1 MNTDIIKIYDDFYKN
16 ELNIFF
22 DKLIQFV
29 NKYES
34 EFQKYISLDYLKSI
48 RKFKSQSFI
57 LGHSDDNLETGIFFY
72 KTKVE
77 ENQEEDI
84 CNQVSALIWT
94 LSAYMIDEV
103 CPVCSESNMRLTV
116 IAGES
121 EPIVK
126 FCDECLYTGV
136 GGKYVEIK
144 EELIPASKNLVKS
157 YLNMK

>member
-1 MNTDIIKIYDDFYKN
+1 M
-16 ELNIFF
+16 
-22 DKLIQFV
+22 

-57 LGHSDDNLETGIFFY
+57 LSHSDDNLEAGIFFY

>member
-1 MNTDIIKIYDDFYKN
+1 MNTDIIKIYDDFDKN
-16 ELNIFF
+16 KLNIFF
-22 DKLIQFV
+22 DNLIQFV

-34 EFQKYISLDYLKSI
+34 EFQKYTSLDYLKSI
-48 RKFKSQSFI
+48 RKFKSQDFI
-57 LGHSDDNLETGIFFY
+57 LGHSDDNLEVGIFFY

-77 ENQEEDI
+77 ENREDI
-84 CNQVSALIWT
+84 CNQVAALIWA

-103 CPVCSESNMRLTV
+103 CPICSESNMRLTV

-121 EPIVK
+121 GPIVK

-136 GGKYVEIK
+136 DGKYVEIK

>member
-1 MNTDIIKIYDDFYKN
+1 MNTDIIKIYDEFDKN
-16 ELNIFF
+16 ELNNFF

-34 EFQKYISLDYLKSI
+34 EFQKYTSLDYLKSI

-57 LGHSDDNLETGIFFY
+57 LGHSDDNLEAGIFFY

-157 YLNMK
+157 YLSMK

>member
-1 MNTDIIKIYDDFYKN
+1 M
-16 ELNIFF
+16 
-22 DKLIQFV
+22 

-157 YLNMK
+157 YLSMK